1 MIPKDSH
8 VLQPAEVRRLT
19 GQNARVYARLN
30 VGPATRRELAHY
42 ALNVTGRIS
51 DIRAYLKPQGQT
63 VTVDEQPNG
72 LSVYRIVD
80 LPKSESDVHNLNQW
94 ELR

>member
-1 MIPKDSH
+1 MQPKDSH

-19 GQNARVYARLN
+19 GQNARVYARLA

-51 DIRAYLKPQGQT
+51 DIRKYLEPKGQT
-63 VTVDEQPNG
+63 VVCDEQPNG

-80 LPKSESDVHNLNQW
+80 LPKPEPVGHDHNSW